1 MCPIIFA
8 AKMNRIDIND
18 EDQKAP
24 ERVML
29 QETEDL
35 WQNLLERCRKILDN
49 EDDFKI
55 MLAFDDHEQVISHL
69 QNLVKQHQT
78 SSVSHMLLGFAR
90 HLFTLRAFVTTLF
103 VGLSVMSLS
112 AACFFGGILLL
123 LEVMHK

>member
-1 MCPIIFA
+1 
-8 AKMNRIDIND
+8 MNKPDTKD
-18 EDQKAP
+18 EEEKAS

-35 WQNLLERCRKILDN
+35 WHNLLERCRKILDN

-69 QNLVKQHQT
+69 QNLVKQHQA
-78 SSVSHMLLGFAR
+78 SSVSHMLSGFAR
-90 HLFTLRAFVTTLF
+90 HLSTLRAFVTTLF
-103 VGLSVMSLS
+103 VGLSVTSLS

-123 LEVMHK
+123 LEVRHK